1 MTLSI
6 LGNALVFSFMMCC
19 LVSALLQIVA
29 WTRHSLEGVPIT
41 VKALWAPE
49 RYFDDVGLRQIRL
62 ARRMLKIGGVA
73 YLAYGA
79 LIIFSTVGGS

>member
-1 MTLSI
+1 MTLPI
-6 LGNALVFSFMMCC
+6 LGNALVLSFIMCC
-19 LVSALLQIVA
+19 LVSAVLQILA

-49 RYFDDVGLRQIRL
+49 GYFDGVGLRQIRL
-62 ARRMLKIGGVA
+62 ARTMLKIGGLA

-79 LIIFSTVGGS
+79 LIILTSVGGS

>member
-1 MTLSI
+1 
-6 LGNALVFSFMMCC
+6 MMCC

>member
-1 MTLSI
+1 VTLAI
-6 LGNALVFSFMMCC
+6 LGNALVLAFMMCC
-19 LVSALLQIVA
+19 LVSAVLQILA

-49 RYFDDVGLRQIRL
+49 GYFDDVGLQQIRL
-62 ARRMLKIGGVA
+62 ARRMLKIGGMA

-79 LIIFSTVGGS
+79 LIIMSNVSAT